1 MTLHQLTLDRLRLE
15 KKHAELNGL
24 RSAKP
29 SLSRARLG
37 GVQPASPA
45 SPSALAERTTPET
58 RRRQGPA
65 PCAAPPVA
73 GPLSLTAY
81 QRLGAEGARPES
93 GSHWL
98 RRHRP
103 NKARTLAGWGSGPC
117 RPEPT
122 TPPYPQHSPPVPA
135 GDLAQFLRPCG
146 PLYQQPAQLVLKKAG
161 PAVCR
166 CPVSLPRAQREG
178 RKHTLTKSSR
188 TEPCRGRGRN
198 VDKTGKIW

>member
-1 MTLHQLTLDRLRLE
+1 MTLHHLTLDRLRLE

-45 SPSALAERTTPET
+45 SPSALAERRTPET

-103 NKARTLAGWGSGPC
+103 NKARTLAGP
-117 RPEPT
+117 
-122 TPPYPQHSPPVPA
+122 SPPLHPT
-135 GDLAQFLRPCG
+135 PCIPHLSPRG
-146 PLYQQPAQLVLKKAG
+146 TLLSFSVRAVLYINSRLSSCSRKLDQQSA
-161 PAVCR
+161 AVQY
-166 CPVSLPRAQREG
+166 L
-178 RKHTLTKSSR
+178 SR
-188 TEPCRGRGRN
+188 GHSGRGGSTPSPSPRERSL
-198 VDKTGKIW
+198 VEDAEGMWTKPGRFGEEGSSD